1 MKKRQL
7 LLGINNPHKPVSVS
21 TVSRWINDVMSL
33 SGIDMSSFKGHCTRS
48 ASTSRA
54 ILSVASILEILGESR
69 WSNEST
75 WQKFYKKPLVSI
87 EKNFQDRILCN
98 RNASL

>member
-1 MKKRQL
+1 MPLSR
-7 LLGINNPHKPVSVS
+7 IHVSLFKGHS
-21 TVSRWINDVMSL
+21 IRLASPSRASL
-33 SGIDMSSFKGHCTRS
+33 SG
-48 ASTSRA
+48 
-54 ILSVASILEILGESR
+54 ASIQEILGESR